1 MEALL
6 EALNSKLQQWKPET
20 AMQVR
25 ERVSEIIVLAD
36 QDLLDLMRSRERE
49 QEILDML
56 DEPPH
61 R

>member
-6 EALNSKLQQWKPET
+6 EALSSKLQQWKPET
-20 AMQVR
+20 AMQVP
-25 ERVSEIIVLAD
+25 ERVGEIQEV
-36 QDLLDLMRSRERE
+36 RE
-49 QEILDML
+49 IL